1 MNDENVGI
9 KVYLYNNS
17 TTILTI
23 IHYIIQNNLKNISS
37 YTNKEFT
44 NGELNGSHQHHRSR
58 YDLKSWAIPFANC
71 SLEST
76 PLTPLFASLTITRYR
91 NNRITRYRLGIW
103 RIVGILTSIS
113 AQSFFFRYYFVRL
126 TWVSSCQSTQ

>member
-23 IHYIIQNNLKNISS
+23 IHYIIQNNFKNISS

-44 NGELNGSHQHHRSR
+44 KALSTNTDRHVMKFQLKMLT
-58 YDLKSWAIPFANC
+58 YDEYPI
-71 SLEST
+71 
-76 PLTPLFASLTITRYR
+76 
-91 NNRITRYRLGIW
+91 
-103 RIVGILTSIS
+103 
-113 AQSFFFRYYFVRL
+113 
-126 TWVSSCQSTQ
+126 

>member
-23 IHYIIQNNLKNISS
+23 IHYIIQNNFKNISS

-44 NGELNGSHQHHRSR
+44 NAL
-58 YDLKSWAIPFANC
+58 
-71 SLEST
+71 ST
-76 PLTPLFASLTITRYR
+76 NTDRHVMKFH
-91 NNRITRYRLGIW
+91 
-103 RIVGILTSIS
+103 
-113 AQSFFFRYYFVRL
+113 
-126 TWVSSCQSTQ
+126 